1 MDKSNSSR
9 EICIKFK
16 QMISLLYKI
25 INRELQPQFMD
36 YYCFKLRSTL
46 NLKEWSH

>member
-25 INRELQPQFMD
+25 INGITATVYGLLLFQTELYTQP
-36 YYCFKLRSTL
+36 
-46 NLKEWSH
+46 